1 MEIFLNMI
9 EVIGDA
15 VPAWVPLIFLPCLLA
30 LVAVVLTLFGG
41 RKLYR
46 YFAVI
51 FGALGFFLITCIDG
65 TKSAVVYL
73 GLYFAL
79 AFALRLLFFIPCP
92 LTFHRTRN
100 KRGAREEKIYRKFRQ
115 TLSAQSMS
123 EGEPLMALPMAA
135 NYEQPRVTAEEC
147 GMRLDHVTELLEQ
160 LKKEDLSP
168 TDRLETDALSRSLD
182 ACRNKSLT
190 EEEMCMLNDCLA
202 AVLKLTAKYK
212 L

>member
-65 TKSAVVYL
+65 PRARSSISDYI
-73 GLYFAL
+73 
-79 AFALRLLFFIPCP
+79 LRLLS
-92 LTFHRTRN
+92 H
-100 KRGAREEKIYRKFRQ
+100 
-115 TLSAQSMS
+115 
-123 EGEPLMALPMAA
+123 
-135 NYEQPRVTAEEC
+135 
-147 GMRLDHVTELLEQ
+147 
-160 LKKEDLSP
+160 
-168 TDRLETDALSRSLD
+168 
-182 ACRNKSLT
+182 
-190 EEEMCMLNDCLA
+190 
-202 AVLKLTAKYK
+202 
-212 L
+212 